1 MFKYSEQYDQKILE
15 LNGIIF
21 CCEEEKDEYE
31 AEAQNLSKA
40 HYDKLSDIVEFMLHD
55 RLLDFYGNNIRE
67 LNIDFVKENLGV
79 PMIDLDMHQII
90 YCEQTLD
97 DMHVIDVEYGED
109 FNDLLYCS
117 VDG

>member
-1 MFKYSEQYDQKILE
+1 MFKYSEQYNQMVLE

-21 CCEEEKDEYE
+21 CCEEEQDEYE
-31 AEAQNLSKA
+31 VEAQNLSKA
-40 HYDKLSDIVEFMLHD
+40 YYDKLSDIIEFMLRD
-55 RLLDFYGNNIRE
+55 RLMDFYENYISG
-67 LNIDFVKENLGV
+67 LNADIVKENLGV

-97 DMHVIDVEYGED
+97 DEHIFEVEYGED
-109 FNDLLYCS
+109 LDELLYCS